1 MRRLQVE
8 SAEGTASMMMGH
20 IVAYIFRLV
29 QLRVADDSQHD
40 LEQEPHDYAQCKPE
54 DDHRPR
60 PPFLFSVA
68 SRQLSSSMQ
77 AWLLGAHIYPPV
89 LTEFKKSSYSGTT
102 RVGASTLSV
111 GDKVSPNL
119 V

>member
-1 MRRLQVE
+1 
-8 SAEGTASMMMGH
+8 MMMGH
-20 IVAYIFRLV
+20 IVAYIFSLV
-29 QLRVADDSQHD
+29 QLRVADDSQHG
-40 LEQEPHDYAQCKPE
+40 LEQEPHDYAQYKPE
-54 DDHRPR
+54 DDHWPR

-77 AWLLGAHIYPPV
+77 AWLLGAQIYPPV

-111 GDKVSPNL
+111 GG
-119 V
+119 